1 MVSMSE
7 KNENL
12 SVGRR
17 SLLGAAAA
25 AVSAGAMGSRAA
37 LAQTKAETS
46 KGEQNHSASNP
57 GPINRALAGANPSS
71 DQPPITD
78 RGVIVPIWYSFDLTH
93 RRIQDGGWT
102 RQVTQR
108 ELPSSQDLA
117 GVTMRLT
124 AGNLSGVP
132 PHTAHQRAPHL
143 FWNSPV
149 GIFQPDRNIFF

>member
-1 MVSMSE
+1 MVIMSE
-7 KNENL
+7 KNEKL

-25 AVSAGAMGSRAA
+25 ALSAGAMGSRAA

-93 RRIQDGGWT
+93 RRIQDGGCT
-102 RQVTQR
+102 SQVSVHDI
-108 ELPSSQDLA
+108 PSTPDLEGSTKSVAA
-117 GVTMRLT
+117 GTVTNYDRPT
-124 AGNLSGVP
+124 SG
-132 PHTAHQRAPHL
+132 
-143 FWNSPV
+143 SE
-149 GIFQPDRNIFF
+149 